1 MEENK
6 MENRNAV
13 MNDNLAVQND
23 LLNFDFDSLEEQLQG
38 QLEEE
43 LADLDFLTE
52 EKEKIENPDS
62 LGKVVLD
69 EVWKQ
74 FSNQIGLDITN
85 ETLIQKYNRE
95 HPESYSEVGQK
106 VMQDPRYKNA
116 NRAMKKQQQAGNLK
130 DTYTGKTL
138 NQNDKANLDHV
149 VSRKELFENDRRK
162 QANLSTEDLANKQEN
177 LKATHEA
184 LNKSKKEKSTEEYL
198 SGREAREK
206 GLKEQNEHKNQK
218 IDESNFS
225 NAEKQ
230 ALKDKN
236 NKQLQDKLDADDELM
251 KKADKEARN
260 AINKDI
266 AKGTAKEIGLKAGKD
281 ALKMM
286 AVSALFS
293 LAKEIMNGFVRFLK
307 SKAKSFQTFLEEMKQ
322 AIKSFF
328 SNISNIISTGASTMI
343 GSIISEIFGPIVSI
357 FKKLASLIKQG
368 VSSLMEA
375 IRYLTD
381 KQNKDKPFSIK
392 VAQVGKIITA
402 GLAAGGAILL
412 GEVFEKILLQI
423 PGMQIEIPL
432 IGSLANVT
440 GMFLAS
446 LISGLVGAIA
456 INFIDKFIAK
466 KQRSDATKAQLEK
479 GNNVLNTQHQIR
491 IVAETKLENDKAIA
505 INNIQERHRS
515 AANTMRETLSNIMNN
530 CEENDS
536 LADTID
542 ELNSL
547 LGDLK
552 ESL

>member
-177 LKATHEA
+177 LKATNEA

>member
-177 LKATHEA
+177 LKATNEA

-198 SGREAREK
+198 SGRKAREK

-515 AANTMRETLSNIMNN
+515 AANTMRKTLSNIMNN

>member
-1 MEENK
+1 

-23 LLNFDFDSLEEQLQG
+23 LLNFDFYSLEEQLQG

-106 VMQDPRYKNA
+106 VMQDPRYKDA
-116 NRAMKKQQQAGNLK
+116 NRAMKEQQQAGNLK

-149 VSRKELFENDRRK
+149 VSRKEIFENDRRK
-162 QANLSTEDLANKQEN
+162 QANLSTEDLANKKEN
-177 LKATHEA
+177 LKATNES

-206 GLKEQNEHKNQK
+206 GLKEQNEHSNQK
-218 IDESNFS
+218 IDESNLS

-230 ALKDKN
+230 SLKDKN

-251 KKADKEARN
+251 KKADKEARK

-266 AKGTAKEIGLKAGKD
+266 AKGAAKEIGLKAGKD
-281 ALKMM
+281 ALKTM

-479 GNNVLNTQHQIR
+479 GNNVLNTQQQIR

-536 LADTID
+536 LSDTID

>member
-1 MEENK
+1 
-6 MENRNAV
+6 
-13 MNDNLAVQND
+13 
-23 LLNFDFDSLEEQLQG
+23 
-38 QLEEE
+38 
-43 LADLDFLTE
+43 
-52 EKEKIENPDS
+52 
-62 LGKVVLD
+62 
-69 EVWKQ
+69 
-74 FSNQIGLDITN
+74 
-85 ETLIQKYNRE
+85 
-95 HPESYSEVGQK
+95 
-106 VMQDPRYKNA
+106 
-116 NRAMKKQQQAGNLK
+116 
-130 DTYTGKTL
+130 
-138 NQNDKANLDHV
+138 
-149 VSRKELFENDRRK
+149 
-162 QANLSTEDLANKQEN
+162 
-177 LKATHEA
+177 
-184 LNKSKKEKSTEEYL
+184 
-198 SGREAREK
+198 
-206 GLKEQNEHKNQK
+206 
-218 IDESNFS
+218 
-225 NAEKQ
+225 
-230 ALKDKN
+230 
-236 NKQLQDKLDADDELM
+236 
-251 KKADKEARN
+251 
-260 AINKDI
+260 
-266 AKGTAKEIGLKAGKD
+266 
-281 ALKMM
+281 
-286 AVSALFS
+286 
-293 LAKEIMNGFVRFLK
+293 
-307 SKAKSFQTFLEEMKQ
+307 
-322 AIKSFF
+322 
-328 SNISNIISTGASTMI
+328 MI

-479 GNNVLNTQHQIR
+479 GNNVLNTQQQIR

-536 LADTID
+536 LSDTID

>member
-23 LLNFDFDSLEEQLQG
+23 LLNFDFYSLEEQLQG

-106 VMQDPRYKNA
+106 VMQDPRYKDA
-116 NRAMKKQQQAGNLK
+116 NRAMKEQQQAGNLK

-149 VSRKELFENDRRK
+149 VSRKEIFENDRRK
-162 QANLSTEDLANKQEN
+162 QANLSTEDLANKKEN
-177 LKATHEA
+177 LKATNES

-206 GLKEQNEHKNQK
+206 GLKEQNEHSNQK
-218 IDESNFS
+218 IDESNLS

-230 ALKDKN
+230 SLKDKN

-251 KKADKEARN
+251 KKADKEARK

-266 AKGTAKEIGLKAGKD
+266 AKGAAKEIGLKAGKD
-281 ALKMM
+281 ALKTM

-479 GNNVLNTQHQIR
+479 GNNVLNTQQQIR

-536 LADTID
+536 LSDTID

>member
-177 LKATHEA
+177 LKATNEA

-218 IDESNFS
+218 IDKSNFS

>member
-1 MEENK
+1 

-177 LKATHEA
+177 LKATNEA

-432 IGSLANVT
+432 IGSLANIT

>member
-23 LLNFDFDSLEEQLQG
+23 LLNFDFYSLEEQLQG

-106 VMQDPRYKNA
+106 VMQDPRYKDA
-116 NRAMKKQQQAGNLK
+116 NRAMKEQQQAGNLK

-149 VSRKELFENDRRK
+149 VSRKEIFENDRRK
-162 QANLSTEDLANKQEN
+162 QANLSTEDLANKKEN
-177 LKATHEA
+177 LKATNES

-206 GLKEQNEHKNQK
+206 GLKEQNEHSNQK
-218 IDESNFS
+218 IDESNLS

-230 ALKDKN
+230 SLKDKN

-251 KKADKEARN
+251 KKADKEARK

-266 AKGTAKEIGLKAGKD
+266 AKGAAKEIGLKAGKD
-281 ALKMM
+281 ALKTMT
-286 AVSALFS
+286 VSALFS

-479 GNNVLNTQHQIR
+479 GNNVLNTQQQIR

-536 LADTID
+536 LSDTID

>member
-177 LKATHEA
+177 LKATNEA

-432 IGSLANVT
+432 IGSLANIT

>member
-1 MEENK
+1 

-177 LKATHEA
+177 LKATNEA

-198 SGREAREK
+198 SGRKAREK

-515 AANTMRETLSNIMNN
+515 AANTMRKTLSNIMNN